1 MTGQHFFQTVSN
13 SFTDIHIVQKTSY
26 MYLMLHFTFINAWIV
41 TLSRDPAFKFTLQS
55 NLFKL

>member
-1 MTGQHFFQTVSN
+1 
-13 SFTDIHIVQKTSY
+13 

-55 NLFKL
+55 NLFKLLTCLCLYGAIAKHVTTRQPLDC